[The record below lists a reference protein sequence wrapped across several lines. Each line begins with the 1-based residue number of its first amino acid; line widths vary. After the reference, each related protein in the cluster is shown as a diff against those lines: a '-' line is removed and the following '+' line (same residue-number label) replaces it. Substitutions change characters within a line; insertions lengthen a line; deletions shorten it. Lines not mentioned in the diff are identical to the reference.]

1 MTDVHEFELA
11 GLGKAPFSFVAL
23 DEKSDG
29 CHFCAHSIIWRC
41 HIVSADNKHFH
52 VGTDCVAKTGDKGLI
67 NTVKAE
73 QRRVRREKAQ
83 AKREQGRLAM
93 LQAER
98 DRNGGLTDWEFTEKR
113 HADNHAIWL
122 AKTVAPRAVLS
133 VFADKLDDGKGGFC
147 TDIARQLRA
156 GDVISGR
163 ALHIAKEIVA
173 KQSGRK
179 NSKAFDA
186 AFDRIEETIDP
197 ALAALE
203 GVACA

>member
-1 MTDVHEFELA
+1 MTDVHQFELA
-11 GLGKAPFSFVAL
+11 GFGKAPFRFVAL
-23 DEKSDG
+23 DQKSDG
-29 CHFCAHSIIWRC
+29 CHFCHTGILWRC
-41 HIVSADNKHFH
+41 HIVSSDGVRFH

-67 NTVKAE
+67 DVVKEE
-73 QRRVRREKAQ
+73 QNRIRREKAQ
-83 AKREQGRLAM
+83 AKRDAARLEI

-122 AKTVAPRAVLS
+122 AKTAAPRAVLS
-133 VFADKLDDGKGGFC
+133 VFADKLDDEQGGFA
-147 TDIARQLRA
+147 TNIAQQLRN
-156 GDVISGR
+156 GDLVSGR

-186 AFDRIEETIDP
+186 AFDRIEETIIP
-197 ALAALE
+197 ALSALE
-203 GVACA
+203 GAR